1 MSKIVRTVV
10 IAVLVATPAFGAAA
24 TTASTRTLG
33 AGIGWDQAPTSAA
46 AAGTPVTSA
55 ATPSQADGIGWD

>member
-1 MSKIVRTVV
+1 MSKIVRAAV

-24 TTASTRTLG
+24 TASTRALG

-46 AAGTPVTSA
+46 AAGAPVTSA
-55 ATPSQADGIGWD
+55 VTPSQADGIGWD